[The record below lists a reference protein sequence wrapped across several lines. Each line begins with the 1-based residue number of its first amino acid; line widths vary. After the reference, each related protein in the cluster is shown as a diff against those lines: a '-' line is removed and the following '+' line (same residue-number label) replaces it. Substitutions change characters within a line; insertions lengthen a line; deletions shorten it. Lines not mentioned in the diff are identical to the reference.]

1 MVDLAEFGGEMSSQA
16 ASMQDY
22 KRTIGMVA
30 LGYWSAALTN
40 GALRVVLPVYLASI
54 GVSISK
60 IAFLFFLFKF
70 AEIFAPMGIG
80 IMLNRWGYKRT
91 FLTGLAIHS
100 LISFLYLVPTFIGIY
115 VERFI
120 RGMLYFADMS
130 SVYVKHFAA
139 REKQRFLIN
148 MVLGL
153 KEASKGVG
161 MIGGGLLIAY
171 LSLEQT
177 VAVFAILTA
186 FSTLA
191 AAVYLPDLKEKARM
205 PVLKIWGAVNKQIK
219 TLGLGFGFLN
229 GALDAWGVVVLP
241 VYLTQVLGV
250 APAFVGTVM
259 MAEYVFQG
267 LIVTFFS
274 KYVNLGWAP
283 RKLLVLGSLL
293 LIPVCFVMS
302 LPATLYMFLGLV
314 FVYMFLFSSSMV
326 YYNHL
331 MLEFASEEKTS
342 LDLATYTTLTNL
354 FKPFGVFVS
363 GLLVDSMGFSW
374 AYYFAAFL
382 TLCSALTCLALPKS
396 DAPEPQFQG
405 AYATETRASD

>member
-1 MVDLAEFGGEMSSQA
+1 MSSETTA
-16 ASMQDY
+16 HPYENRA
-22 KRTIGMVA
+22 IAMVA

-40 GALRVVLPVYLASI
+40 GALRVVLPVYLVSV

-80 IMLNRWGYKRT
+80 VMLNRWGYKRT
-91 FLTGLAIHS
+91 FITGLAVHS
-100 LISFLYLVPTFIGIY
+100 LISGLFLVPTFIGIY

-130 SVYVKHFAA
+130 SVYVKHFVAK
-139 REKQRFLIN
+139 EKQRFLIN
-148 MVLGL
+148 MILGL
-153 KEASKGVG
+153 KESSKGFG

-171 LSLEQT
+171 MTLEHT
-177 VAVFAILTA
+177 LLVFAALTA
-186 FSTLA
+186 VSTIFA
-191 AAVYLPDLKEKARM
+191 ACYLPDLKERTRT
-205 PVLKIWGAVNKQIK
+205 PVLKIWGTVDNRIK

-241 VYLTQVLGV
+241 VYLTQILGV

-259 MAEYVFQG
+259 MAEYVFHG

-283 RKLLVLGSLL
+283 RKLLVLAGLL
-293 LIPVCFVMS
+293 LIPVCLAMS
-302 LPATLYMFLGLV
+302 LPAALYQYLTLV
-314 FVYMFLFSSSMV
+314 FVYMFFFSAAMV

-331 MLEFASEEKTS
+331 MVEFASEERTS
-342 LDLATYTTLTNL
+342 LDLATYTTLSNV
-354 FKPFGVFVS
+354 FKPVGVFVS
-363 GLLVDSMGFSW
+363 GLLVDSLGFSW

-382 TLCSALTCLALPKS
+382 TLCSAFTCVALPKS
-396 DAPEPQFQG
+396 DAAQADAAATYVPET
-405 AYATETRASD
+405 ATSK